1 MARTTVNAP
10 SPAPTVITDAYV
22 SERQRFVFVFMPD
35 IEEPLRFRHLDSAL
49 DHIASYGW
57 TRCDLETESWSCQL
71 YLASARTEPA
81 RHPLPLRD
89 TLTPKR

>member
-10 SPAPTVITDAYV
+10 SGAPTIITDAYV

-35 IEEPLRFRHLDSAL
+35 VEEPFRFRRLDSAL
-49 DHIASYGW
+49 DHISSYGW
-57 TRCDLETESWSCQL
+57 KHADLETESWSCQL

-81 RHPLPLRD
+81 RHPLPSRD
-89 TLTPKR
+89 TLAARR